1 MPYGSLDNISRVRI
15 QTVYNQS
22 PMKSLLKITIIS
34 LLIAGLTNPSTS
46 SELNLPDLG
55 GQGRSGLTAAEEYR
69 TGASVLRNIRR
80 AGLVVDDP
88 ILTDYLNEIGYR
100 LLSHQDHGETKF
112 TFFLVNDKAINAFAL
127 PGGFIGIN
135 YGLFT
140 QTDTESELASVFAH
154 EIAHVTQR
162 HYARAFDVGPTSSL
176 PILAALIA
184 AIVLGGNNNNVASA
198 ALATVAASQASRQ
211 INFTRHNEQEADR
224 IGIQVLSDSGF
235 NPERMATFF
244 EKLERESRTY
254 GLNIPEFLRTHPVSI
269 SRISDA
275 KGRARHLPKTKDKDS
290 LSYLLMRQRIVALAS
305 HDKRSN
311 LTNYEQAL
319 KDKQGQEL
327 VAIRY
332 GYVLSLLRLQRPN
345 KARQQIDILIKAYPI
360 RIAFLLAQAEVEIEA
375 KKPER
380 AIRIYQHA
388 LKLYPNNESIL
399 HDYVQLLVK
408 QKQYP
413 LALTTLNVFLKKSPR
428 NPVFYKYLAKTLA
441 ALNQPAES
449 HEALAEY
456 YYQIGQFHQAVDQI
470 TIALKTSKNNFYST
484 SRLEAKLKIIQE
496 ETPAPAH

>member
-1 MPYGSLDNISRVRI
+1 
-15 QTVYNQS
+15 
-22 PMKSLLKITIIS
+22 MKSLIKITIIS
-34 LLIAGLTNPSTS
+34 LFLIGLSTRTS
-46 SELNLPDLG
+46 AEEYNLPDLG
-55 GQGRSGLTAAEEYR
+55 GHGSSGITAADEYR

-88 ILTDYLNEIGYR
+88 IITDYLNEIGYR
-100 LLSHQDHGETKF
+100 LLSHQDHGDTKF
-112 TFFLVNDKAINAFAL
+112 TFFLVNDKSINAFAL

-162 HYARAFDVGPTSSL
+162 HYARAYDVGPTSSL

-184 AIVLGGNNNNVASA
+184 AIILGGENNNVASA
-198 ALATVAASQASRQ
+198 ALATAAASQASKQ

-254 GLNIPEFLRTHPVSI
+254 GLEIPEFLRTHPVSV

-275 KGRARHLPKTKDKDS
+275 KGRARHLPKTEDNDS
-290 LSYLLMRQRIVALAS
+290 INYLLMRQRIIALANPN
-305 HDKRSN
+305 KQSN
-311 LTNYEQAL
+311 VKQHEEDLKNKKGDAL
-319 KDKQGQEL
+319 I
-327 VAIRY
+327 AARY
-332 GYVLSLLRLQRPN
+332 GYVLSLLRTEQHD
-345 KARQQIDILIKAYPI
+345 KARQQIDMLIKAYPM
-360 RIAFLLAQAEVEIEA
+360 RIAFLLVQAEVEVEA

-380 AIRIYQHA
+380 AIKIYQNA
-388 LKLYPNNESIL
+388 LKLYPNNESIQ
-399 HDYVQLLVK
+399 HDYIKVLIQ
-408 QKQYP
+408 QKRYKS
-413 LALTTLNVFLKKSPR
+413 ALTTLNAFLKKSPK
-428 NPVFYKYLAKTLA
+428 NPVFYKYLAESRA
-441 ALNQPAES
+441 ALNQQAGS

-470 TIALKTSKNNFYST
+470 TIALKTSKNNFYAT
-484 SRLEAKLKIIQE
+484 SRLEAKLKHIQE
-496 ETPAPAH
+496 EIPVATN

>member
-1 MPYGSLDNISRVRI
+1 MF
-15 QTVYNQS
+15 
-22 PMKSLLKITIIS
+22 
-34 LLIAGLTNPSTS
+34 IAGLNNPSIAD
-46 SELNLPDLG
+46 ELNLPDLG
-55 GQGRSGLTAAEEYR
+55 SQGRSGLTTADEYR

-80 AGLVVDDP
+80 AGMVIDDP

-100 LLSHQDHGETKF
+100 LLSHQDHGETAF

-140 QTDTESELASVFAH
+140 KTDTESELASVFAH

-162 HYARAFDVGPTSSL
+162 HYARAFDVGPSSSL

-184 AIVLGGNNNNVASA
+184 AIVLGGDNKNIASA
-198 ALATVAASQASRQ
+198 ALATVAASQASKQ

-224 IGIQVLSDSGF
+224 IGIRVLSDAGF

-254 GLNIPEFLRTHPVSI
+254 GLDIPEFLRTHPVSI

-290 LSYLLMRQRIVALAS
+290 LSYLLMRERIIALANHS
-305 HDKRSN
+305 KHSN
-311 LTNYEQAL
+311 LSKYEDAL
-319 KDKQGQEL
+319 KIQQGQKQ
-327 VAIRY
+327 AATRY
-332 GYVLSLLRLQRPN
+332 GYVLSLLQRNQPD
-345 KARQQIDILIKAYPI
+345 KARQQVTILIKAHPI
-360 RIAFLLAQAEVEIEA
+360 RIAFLLAQAEVEVEA
-375 KKPER
+375 KKPGR
-380 AIRIYQHA
+380 AIKIYQQA

-399 HDYVQLLVK
+399 HDYVELLVK

-413 LALTTLNVFLKKSPR
+413 VALRTLNKFLKKSPR
-428 NPVFYKYLAKTLA
+428 NPVFYQYQAKTFA

-456 YYQIGQFHQAVDQI
+456 YYQIGQFHQAFSQI
-470 TIALKTSKNNFYST
+470 SIALKASKNNFYAT
-484 SRLEAKLKIIQE
+484 SRLEAKLKLIQE